1 MHSGVFGG
9 AVPEAMAELSHIFAS
24 LIDPATG
31 KIQIEGIYDQV
42 DPVTADEQK
51 LYSNIDFDMRLF
63 ELDGNFSKI
72 LVFSKPMLAVVD

>member
-1 MHSGVFGG
+1 
-9 AVPEAMAELSHIFAS
+9 MAELSHIFAS

-51 LYSNIDFDMRLF
+51 LYSNIDFDM
-63 ELDGNFSKI
+63 G
-72 LVFSKPMLAVVD
+72 